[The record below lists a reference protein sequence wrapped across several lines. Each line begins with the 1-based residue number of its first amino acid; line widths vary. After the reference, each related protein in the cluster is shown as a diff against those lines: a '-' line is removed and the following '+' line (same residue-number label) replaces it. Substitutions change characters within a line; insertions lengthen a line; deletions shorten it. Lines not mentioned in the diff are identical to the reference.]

1 MLRTGT
7 VVKGVV
13 VLAVAV
19 AAFLAAPVLWLAI
32 SEDAMP
38 PSSSLP
44 ALPDG
49 ARVVAEEKGCG
60 SGGCWLELTVDA
72 PAGMSGEDLAS
83 EVLPD
88 GEACAVRSVLDRR
101 RVCTWVMEVEAGSA
115 QFNMQY
121 DRGPL

>member
-1 MLRTGT
+1 MLAL
-7 VVKGVV
+7 VV
-13 VLAVAV
+13 V
-19 AAFLAAPVLWLAI
+19 AFLVAPVLWLGIA
-32 SEDAMP
+32 EDAMP
-38 PSSSLP
+38 PPSSLP

-49 ARVVAEEKGCG
+49 ARVVAEDKGCG

-83 EVLPD
+83 EVVPD
-88 GEACAVRSVLDRR
+88 ARVCAVRSVLDLR

-121 DRGPL
+121 DRGPLQ

>member
-19 AAFLAAPVLWLAI
+19 AAFLAAPALWLEIDEA
-32 SEDAMP
+32 AMP
-38 PSSSLP
+38 PSSSFP

-83 EVLPD
+83 KVLPD
-88 GEACAVRSVLDRR
+88 GEVCAVRSVLDRR

-121 DRGPL
+121 DRVV

>member
-1 MLRTGT
+1 
-7 VVKGVV
+7 VVRGVV
-13 VLAVAV
+13 VLAVVA
-19 AAFLAAPVLWLAI
+19 AAFLAAPVLWQAVDGYAI
-32 SEDAMP
+32 P

-44 ALPDG
+44 TLPDG
-49 ARVVAEEKGCG
+49 ARVVSEERGCG

-83 EVLPD
+83 EVVPD
-88 GEACAVRSVLDRR
+88 ARVCAVRSVLDLR

-121 DRGPL
+121 DRGPLQ